1 MPTSRQPS
9 AAGVLARSVL
19 AGIGGTVVMTA
30 FQEFVEMPLTRR
42 GESYAPADF
51 AQKVLPVA
59 PETAR
64 GRRRLNWATHFS
76 LGAMWGAAYG
86 VAALRG
92 ARGQKAVNAVFATVY
107 PGDVLLNAALGLYHP
122 TRWSRRDLVVDLV
135 DKYVQA
141 QATGAVFERL
151 LDPAGRH

>member
-9 AAGVLARSVL
+9 AASVLGRSVL
-19 AGIGGTVVMTA
+19 AGIAGTAVMTA

-51 AQKVLPVA
+51 AQKVLPVD
-59 PETAR
+59 PETAQ
-64 GRRRLNWATHFS
+64 GRRRLNWVTHFS

-92 ARGQKAVNAVFATVY
+92 ARGQQAVHAVFAAVY
-107 PGDVLLNAALGLYHP
+107 PGDVLLNSALGLYHP
-122 TRWSRRDLVVDLV
+122 TRWSRRDLVVDVV

-141 QATGAVFERL
+141 QATGAVFDRL
-151 LDPAGRH
+151 LDPAGRR